1 VKFHRTVEQSKA
13 LNELSGPRIII
24 SASGML
30 TAGRVLHHLRR
41 LLPEQRNLVLL
52 VGYQAAGTRGRALLE
67 GARALK
73 VHGREVPVRAR
84 FQSLQGLSAHA
95 DADELLRW
103 LGSLEK
109 PPRRIFVTHGEPE
122 ASQALAHRIEDELP
136 ARCVVPRLHDDF
148 DLNSL

>member
-1 VKFHRTVEQSKA
+1 
-13 LNELSGPRIII
+13 
-24 SASGML
+24 M
-30 TAGRVLHHLRR
+30 
-41 LLPEQRNLVLL
+41 
-52 VGYQAAGTRGRALLE
+52 
-67 GARALK
+67 
-73 VHGREVPVRAR
+73 RAR

-122 ASQALAHRIEDELP
+122 ASHALAHRIEDELP